1 MMKVKGG
8 VNKLWFKNGMHGE
21 KKFMA
26 DGEEM

>member
-8 VNKLWFKNGMHGE
+8 VNKLWFENGMQGE
-21 KKFMA
+21 KSFMA